1 MAARYELP
9 RTKPETYASFYS
21 ALAQQQQRACHHHGR
36 WPGHAALSVDPRPR
50 QTGRA
55 ARRKVSARRHPHLEL
70 HQLRLPPRLPPHAV
84 QFRLAP
90 PAHLAVL
97 QVRPLLRRLRRTARG
112 RTDLRQ
118 HLLVSG
124 HGRRRE
130 EKPRPLPEQRFP
142 IRPHPQRR
150 PALPDGLPEDRRAAR
165 PEFGRHH
172 RRHHPGRPRRRRL
185 ARHPPDRRW
194 QTHHA
199 LRGEAERSDRARL
212 DEDAG
217 SVEPLPG
224 GAGRR
229 RPVSRLDGHLRL
241 QPRRA
246 HQAARQ
252 HPDRL
257 RQARH
262 PRSNRL
268 APRLLLHLPG
278 LLGGHRNH
286 PRLLR
291 GEPRRL
297 RRAAALQLFRHG
309 FAHIYAPSLP
319 PGVEDQRRSHQPRG
333 HLRRLHHQPRPG
345 RELPRRHPQHHRGG
359 RLPPPHHR
367 PRFRLLREPEL
378 HPGKLRPQHSANR
391 HRGEHPH
398 RGMHRR

>member
-9 RTKPETYASFYS
+9 RNTPETYASFYS

-36 WPGHAALSVDPRPR
+36 WPGHAALSVDPRTR
-50 QTGRA
+50 QAGRA
-55 ARRKVSARRHPHLEL
+55 ARRKIPARRHPHLEL
-70 HQLRLPPRLPPHAV
+70 HQLRLPPSLPPHAV

-130 EKPRPLPEQRFP
+130 EEPRPFPEQRFP

-150 PALPDGLPEDRRAAR
+150 PALPDGLPEDPR
-165 PEFGRHH
+165 PAHPDLRGHH
-172 RRHHPGRPRRRRL
+172 RRHHSRGPRSRRGS
-185 ARHPPDRRW
+185 RHPPDRRREA
-194 QTHHA
+194 HHP
-199 LRGEAERSDRARL
+199 LRGEAEGSRGPRLAQDPPL
-212 DEDAG
+212 DE
-217 SVEPLPG
+217 PLVG
-224 GAGRR
+224 DAGRR
-229 RPVSRLDGHLRL
+229 GPVSRLDGHLRL

-246 HQAARQ
+246 HQAAGQ

-257 RQARH
+257 RQTHH
-262 PRSNRL
+262 PRGHRVP
-268 APRLLLHLPG
+268 PRLLLHLPG
-278 LLGGHRNH
+278 ILGGHRDH

-291 GEPRRL
+291 GEPRCL
-297 RRAAALQLFRHG
+297 RRASALQLLRHG
-309 FAHIYAPSLP
+309 FAHLHASTLP
-319 PGVEDQRRSHQPRG
+319 PGVEDQRRRHQPRG
-333 HLRRLHHQPRPG
+333 HLRRLHHQPRPRG
-345 RELPRRHPQHHRGG
+345 EFPRRHPQHHRGG
-359 RLPPPHHR
+359 RLPAPHHR